1 MHDDKLPYQVWL
13 QSFLWFRRYLLDKA
27 QTHRK
32 RERKPDRQPPSPTH
46 THLCY
51 GGITSKAKHSDNSH
65 SELVPK
71 WNKNKRNTQG
81 VQTGSFYTWHN
92 KQTCSY
98 LEDLAFVKVT
108 SIHLFHMSTSKM
120 SKYLICMCVLSSS
133 RSAWDLHYIM
143 HIDKLFCPSCWFH
156 VE

>member
-13 QSFLWFRRYLLDKA
+13 HSFFMVQKISPGQSPDTQKA
-27 QTHRK
+27 RQTT
-32 RERKPDRQPPSPTH
+32 PIPNTH

-71 WNKNKRNTQG
+71 WNKNKRNTQE

-120 SKYLICMCVLSSS
+120 SKYLICMCVLSRS